1 MPEEKNTCVI
11 FASKFS
17 LLSLNVVNLP
27 LQLDLLVP
35 SLRLLLQLLIVGE
48 VLPPTDRQSDRLLSS
63 DRHSARLPFT
73 DRNSDRL
80 YLHTRIVT
88 VSYPQ
93 TCTVMSYYLPYRHE

>member
-1 MPEEKNTCVI
+1 MPEKNTCVI
-11 FASKFS
+11 FASKFI
-17 LLSLNVVNLP
+17 LLSWNVGNLP

-63 DRHSARLPFT
+63 DRHSAWLPFT
-73 DRNSDRL
+73 DRNP
-80 YLHTRIVT
+80 HTSIVT

-93 TCTVMSYYLPYRHE
+93 TGTGMGYYLPYRQE